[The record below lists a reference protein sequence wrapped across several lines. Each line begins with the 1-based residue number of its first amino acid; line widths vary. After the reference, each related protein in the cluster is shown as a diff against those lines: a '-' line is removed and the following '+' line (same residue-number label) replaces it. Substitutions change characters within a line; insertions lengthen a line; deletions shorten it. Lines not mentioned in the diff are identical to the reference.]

1 MLKNF
6 EAREHLCSIDKYILT
21 HKIPIFLFTFRDIHL
36 HL

>member
-6 EAREHLCSIDKYILT
+6 ETGEQECSIDKYILT